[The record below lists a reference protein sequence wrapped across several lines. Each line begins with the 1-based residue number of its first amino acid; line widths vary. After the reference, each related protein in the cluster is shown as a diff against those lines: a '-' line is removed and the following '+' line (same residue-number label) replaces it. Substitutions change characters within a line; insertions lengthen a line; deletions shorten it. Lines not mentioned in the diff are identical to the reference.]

1 MPIFDKTIILTG
13 KHAYYADMLK
23 ERGFFNRILDVYIN
37 APLVGLTYNRKSDKD
52 RSPVYKDVDK
62 KIFMEQ
68 ISKELSTL
76 EFVYRLTLLL
86 DQQQSIPLEERVNRA
101 FRDDAF
107 DDISKKH
114 EENMSLFNS
123 YVLGGIEI
131 LYEKIIAQGATNSDF
146 IRNAYAFMK
155 EQNLSISDQSA
166 DNLIDTII

>member
-37 APLVGLTYNRKSDKD
+37 APLVGLTYNRKSDRD
-52 RSPVYKDVDK
+52 TSPEYKDVDK
-62 KIFMEQ
+62 KVFMET
-68 ISKELSTL
+68 ITKELSTL

-86 DQQQSIPLEERVNRA
+86 EQQQSIQLEERVNRA
-101 FRDDAF
+101 FKDDAF

-114 EENMSLFNS
+114 EENMALFNS

-131 LYEKIIAQGATNSDF
+131 LYEKIIAQAGNNTDF
-146 IRNAYAFMK
+146 IRNAYEFMK
-155 EQNLSISDQSA
+155 EQNLSISSQSA
-166 DNLIDTII
+166 DKLIDTII